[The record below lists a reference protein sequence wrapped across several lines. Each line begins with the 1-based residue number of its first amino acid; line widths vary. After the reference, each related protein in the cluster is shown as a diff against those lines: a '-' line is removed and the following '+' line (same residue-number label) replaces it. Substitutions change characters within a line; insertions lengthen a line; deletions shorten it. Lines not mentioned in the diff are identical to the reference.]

1 MFSSSLKE
9 DMEIVYSVLCYTVLN
24 LDLKENRSSFMNEEF
39 EQRWNR
45 KVEFILNQQA
55 QSEAETIK
63 LKAAQ
68 AETDKALARAADI
81 VSSFTASIL
90 EWCKVLSES
99 QKLTEEALRK
109 LNLRMDRHLN
119 EDHGLES

>member
-1 MFSSSLKE
+1 
-9 DMEIVYSVLCYTVLN
+9 
-24 LDLKENRSSFMNEEF
+24 MNEEF

-68 AETDKALARAADI
+68 AETDKALTRASEI
-81 VSSFTASIL
+81 LSSLTVVTF
-90 EWCKVLSES
+90 ES
-99 QKLTEEALRK
+99 FKLLAETQKRTEEELQKLMGRVK
-109 LNLRMDRHLN
+109 RHLS
-119 EDHGLES
+119 EDHGIEN